1 MSESHNDKKY
11 HERKKLMG
19 EQQWVGIDVCQKS
32 LDVYIRPSQKLFQV
46 TNNEIGIKKLVQT
59 LKNLQPELIV
69 LEATGGMEI
78 DAAIQLAQ
86 AELAV
91 AVINPRQARDFAKA
105 TGQLAKTDVIDAR
118 ILAHFADA
126 IRPEVRPISDE
137 SSRQLEDLVARRRQ
151 ISDMI
156 TAEKNRRRG
165 KTNSVQVDINEH
177 IEWLEKRLKEIE
189 SQIQSTIAVNPDW
202 QQKMDLLTSV
212 PGIGEVVAVTLISS
226 LPELGII
233 SHKSISYL
241 VGVAPLNRD
250 SGKFRGKRKIGGG
263 RTKVRCLLY
272 MAALVAVR
280 FNPVIKAF
288 YERLISKG
296 KLKKVALTACMHK
309 LLIILNAMM
318 KQNSSWKPQ
327 AES

>member
-1 MSESHNDKKY
+1 MSEK
-11 HERKKLMG
+11 
-19 EQQWVGIDVCQKS
+19 QWVGIDVCQKY
-32 LDVYIRPSQKLFQV
+32 LDVYVRPSSESFQL
-46 TNNEIGIKKLVQT
+46 TNNEVGISKLIQILV
-59 LKNLQPELIV
+59 KIQPELIV

-78 DAAIQLAQ
+78 DAAIKLTQ

-105 TGQLAKTDVIDAR
+105 TGQLAKTDVIDACV
-118 ILAHFADA
+118 LAHFADA
-126 IRPEVRPISDE
+126 IRPEVRQISDE

-165 KTNSVQVDINEH
+165 KTNSVQVSIDQH
-177 IEWLEKRLKEIE
+177 IEWLKQQLKEIE
-189 SQIQSTIAVNPDW
+189 SQIKSEITLNEDW
-202 QQKMDLLTSV
+202 KQKMDLLTSV

-226 LPELGII
+226 LPELGQI

-250 SGKFRGKRKIGGG
+250 SGKFRGKRRIWGG
-263 RTKVRCLLY
+263 RVKIRCMLY

-288 YERLISKG
+288 YERLIGKG

-318 KQNSSWKPQ
+318 KNNQTWATSNN
-327 AES
+327 

>member
-1 MSESHNDKKY
+1 M
-11 HERKKLMG
+11 
-19 EQQWVGIDVCQKS
+19 EQQQWLGIDVCQKY
-32 LDVYIRPSQKLFQV
+32 LDVYIRPIGKLFQV
-46 TNNEIGIKKLVQT
+46 TNDETGIRELIKILTEIK
-59 LKNLQPELIV
+59 PELIV
-69 LEATGGMEI
+69 FEATGGMEI
-78 DAAIQLAQ
+78 VAAIELTQVG
-86 AELAV
+86 LAV
-91 AVINPRQARDFAKA
+91 AIINPRQARDFAKA
-105 TGQLAKTDVIDAR
+105 TGQLAKTDAIDAK

-126 IRPEVRPISDE
+126 IRPQVRAIKDE
-137 SSRQLEDLVARRRQ
+137 SSRQLQDLVQRRRQ

-165 KTNSVQVDINEH
+165 KTNSVQVSIDQH
-177 IEWLEKRLKEIE
+177 IEWLKQQLKEIE
-189 SQIQSTIAVNPDW
+189 SQIKSEITLNEDW
-202 QQKMDLLTSV
+202 KQKMDLLTSV

-226 LPELGII
+226 LPELGQI

-250 SGKFRGKRKIGGG
+250 SGKFRGKRRIWGG
-263 RTKVRCLLY
+263 RVKIRCMLY

-288 YERLISKG
+288 YERLIGKG

-318 KQNSSWKPQ
+318 KNNQTWATSNN
-327 AES
+327 